1 MHDVAVIGGG
11 PGGSTAAALLAQAG
25 RDVVLFERER
35 FPRFHIGESLLPH
48 NMRLFERLGI
58 VGALRERFI
67 EKWGVE
73 FVSSDGR
80 LNRLFHF
87 DEAIDPRYPMCF
99 QVPRAEF
106 DRLLLERAAECGAG
120 VREGAPVKSAR
131 QEADGTWRLEVA
143 QDVGGAPEATA
154 SRVVPGPREAIAAR
168 EVRARFLIDASGRDG
183 VLARQRGLRDMD
195 PGARR
200 AAVFAHYRGVTR
212 REGRDAG
219 NIVIIMMRDGW
230 FWVIPFA
237 GGRTSVGVV
246 AEGGRIKEQALPAE
260 ATLERAIERCPA
272 ARALM
277 ARAERASP
285 VYATSDWTYGAR
297 RIAGDG
303 YFLVG
308 DAAAFIDPVFSTGV
322 LLAMSSGEMAAD
334 HLVAVLDGQGPSQPG
349 LSRRRL
355 RDYERRVRQHVR
367 GYRRMVDTFY
377 SAAFPRLCFFPETR
391 IGIPGAVLNLLA
403 GDMEPA
409 WRVRW
414 RLELFYGVA
423 ALYRR
428 FDAGPK
434 VPLHGIFEDAPPEP
448 AVAARA
454 ESGIA

>member
-1 MHDVAVIGGG
+1 MHDVVVIGGG

-25 RDVVLFERER
+25 RDVALFERER

-73 FVSSDGR
+73 FLSSDGR

-87 DEAIDPRYPMCF
+87 DEATDPRYPMCF
-99 QVPRAEF
+99 QVPRDEF
-106 DRLLLERAAECGAG
+106 DRLLLERAAESGAR
-120 VREGAPVKSAR
+120 VHEGAAVKSAR

-143 QDVGGAPEATA
+143 QDGGGAQD
-154 SRVVPGPREAIAAR
+154 
-168 EVRARFLIDASGRDG
+168 VRARFLVDASGRDG
-183 VLARQRGLRDMD
+183 VLARQRALRDMD

-200 AAVFAHYRGVTR
+200 AAVFAHYRGVPR

-219 NIVIIMMRDGW
+219 NIIIIMMRDGW

-237 GGRTSVGVV
+237 DGRTSVGVV

-260 ATLERAIERCPA
+260 ATFERAIERCPA

-277 ARAERASP
+277 AHAERVSP
-285 VYATSDWTYGAR
+285 VYATSDWTYSAR

-334 HLVAVLDGQGPSQPG
+334 RLVAVLGGRRAPRPR
-349 LSRRRL
+349 LSRPCQ
-355 RDYERRVRQHVR
+355 RDYERRVRRHVR
-367 GYRRMVDTFY
+367 GYRRLVDTFY

-391 IGIPGAVLNLLA
+391 IGLPGAVINLLA

-414 RLELFYGVA
+414 RLQLFYGVA

-428 FDAGPK
+428 FDAGPR
-434 VPLHGIFEDAPPEP
+434 VPLHGVFENALPEA

-454 ESGIA
+454 ESSIA